1 MIRLT
6 VPSIEQDDLAAVAEV
21 LESGYLVQGPR
32 VEGFERAVAE
42 RVGVRHAVAVTN
54 CTAAIQMALLAAGVR
69 AGDVVVTTAYS
80 WPATA
85 NAVELC
91 GAQPVFVDV
100 RPDTF
105 NIDPAALEAVLARLM
120 SCGETAGRTRA
131 VLPVHAF
138 GLLADMP
145 AIMGLADRY
154 GLAVVED
161 AACAL
166 GAAADGRQAGAWGA
180 LGCFSFHPRKAVTT
194 GEGGVVTTDD
204 DAAARRLRALRN
216 HGLDPA
222 APGPDFILPGF
233 NNRMTEM
240 QGALGLTQMTKLDR
254 IVAARRRAAAR
265 YDQLFEGSEFRP
277 PVAAD
282 HAAHVY
288 QSYVIQ
294 LPPRLAAARAELI
307 AAARGRGIETTIG
320 TWHMPLVTY
329 YRSRYGFRPGDFP
342 VADDVFARSLTL
354 PLHERLTEAEQGQVA
369 DFFLGHVA

>member
-1 MIRLT
+1 MIRLA
-6 VPSIEQDDLAAVAEV
+6 VPSIGEEDLAAVREA
-21 LESGYLVQGPR
+21 LASGYLVQGAR
-32 VEGFERAVAE
+32 VAAFEEAVAVY
-42 RVGVRHAVAVTN
+42 VGARHAVAVSN
-54 CTAAIQMALLAAGVR
+54 CTSALLLALMALGVGP
-69 AGDVVVTTAYS
+69 GDRVGVTTYS

-85 NAVELC
+85 NVIALC
-91 GAQPVFVDV
+91 GAEPVFVE
-100 RPDTF
+100 
-105 NIDPAALEAVLARLM
+105 IDAATYNMDPGRLEEALACHELK
-120 SCGETAGRTRA
+120 A

-265 YDQLFEGSEFRP
+265 YDQLFEGSE
-277 PVAAD
+277 
-282 HAAHVY
+282 
-288 QSYVIQ
+288 
-294 LPPRLAAARAELI
+294 
-307 AAARGRGIETTIG
+307 
-320 TWHMPLVTY
+320 
-329 YRSRYGFRPGDFP
+329 
-342 VADDVFARSLTL
+342 
-354 PLHERLTEAEQGQVA
+354 
-369 DFFLGHVA
+369 